1 MVTRLQQGEQP
12 QCSSCLQH
20 PAEPTCRLHEHLSKS
35 NSNYPNEEQNEFSG
49 LRLSVFWRNFGL
61 DA

>member
-35 NSNYPNEEQNEFSG
+35 NWNYPNEEQNEFSG
-49 LRLSVFWRNFGL
+49 
-61 DA
+61 